1 MSEKLGNVAYDQE
14 PQGFIPGPG
23 QAFRDRGFA
32 EQTAASIDQEVRAI
46 VQSTFE
52 RTVQI
57 LKEHRALLER
67 AARRL
72 LEKET
77 LDEAEIAKL
86 WSSAASKHQAAE

>member
-1 MSEKLGNVAYDQE
+1 
-14 PQGFIPGPG
+14 
-23 QAFRDRGFA
+23 
-32 EQTAASIDQEVRAI
+32 
-46 VQSTFE
+46 
-52 RTVQI
+52 